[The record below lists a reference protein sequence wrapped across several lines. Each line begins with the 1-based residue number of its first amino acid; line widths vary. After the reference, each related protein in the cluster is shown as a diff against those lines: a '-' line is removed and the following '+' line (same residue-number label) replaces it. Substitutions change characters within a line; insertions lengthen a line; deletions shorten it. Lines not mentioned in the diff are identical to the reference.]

1 MQKKFF
7 NLLQVSSFL
16 WLIKGGST
24 IYSILLLGIVLN
36 FLSLEEYGIY
46 ALLTVIINLSDRFI
60 NWGFLYG
67 SVHLK
72 QHHENE
78 SDFLTSIFL
87 SKLILFAIFCFFIY
101 SFQHLGIISIP
112 QEVFFFVFFFS
123 FSSVINFVWYY
134 QLNQNNIELLFPWM
148 TGYSFISFFLI
159 FLLVSEDQISLNQFI
174 VISLMPNYIYFL
186 LLTFKVS
193 REINL
198 FKLSYKLLLNKSII
212 TIKKN
217 FNLALTN
224 LIPAGYINLIPILI
238 SIYSI
243 DDLGRYNFLLRI
255 SQIAKSLIIQMNQVA
270 YFQLFSQLRKDYFKF
285 SLYIIGIIFTIC
297 ISYCFFVYKAIPY
310 VASDNSIFLNSSFD
324 ILSLFFIVLIGS
336 LANYFVSTLFYST
349 KNEKMA
355 NLITIFS
362 IIFIMS
368 FASYFV
374 VNFGY
379 NVGVISYILVEFLLL
394 ILWIYFGLKFL
405 KNS

>member
-1 MQKKFF
+1 
-7 NLLQVSSFL
+7 
-16 WLIKGGST
+16 
-24 IYSILLLGIVLN
+24 
-36 FLSLEEYGIY
+36 
-46 ALLTVIINLSDRFI
+46 
-60 NWGFLYG
+60 
-67 SVHLK
+67 
-72 QHHENE
+72 
-78 SDFLTSIFL
+78 
-87 SKLILFAIFCFFIY
+87 
-101 SFQHLGIISIP
+101 
-112 QEVFFFVFFFS
+112 
-123 FSSVINFVWYY
+123 
-134 QLNQNNIELLFPWM
+134 
-148 TGYSFISFFLI
+148 
-159 FLLVSEDQISLNQFI
+159 
-174 VISLMPNYIYFL
+174 MPNYIYFL

-198 FKLSYKLLLNKSII
+198 FKLSYKLLLKKSII
-212 TIKKN
+212 NIKKN